1 MKTIHMLPALLTAMF
16 IAAPAADA
24 GEITTSYTKNYG
36 GTLLGGSVSVTA
48 MAETEIDLDAQTIT
62 AFAEGAFKKK
72 VKLLGTTI
80 DALEMETW
88 AVAQAS
94 DGELLHDEEFRVSVL
109 EGIAVWSSESDGLTI
124 NLPTINVYPGSGPMI
139 PVPCGPV
146 TVKVKVNAGIDGA
159 VSLSASAGTAPVRVR
174 LTGLAQGWAQGSASA
189 SATFAGV
196 VEVGVKAKLKLANLS
211 ANLNL
216 SPKVTSG
223 GLTGNVNI
231 LLKPIAI
238 DLDAYAKIILPLLPD
253 PKYTV
258 NLIDWSAGQVSANY
272 PLN

>member
-1 MKTIHMLPALLTAMF
+1 MKTIHMFPALLTAMF

-24 GEITTSYTKNYG
+24 GEISTSYTKNYG
-36 GTLLGGSVSVTA
+36 SSLLGGSVKVDA
-48 MAETEIDLDAQTIT
+48 MAETEIDLDEETIT
-62 AFAEGAFKKK
+62 AYAEGNFKKK

-80 DALEMETW
+80 DVLEMEAW
-88 AVAQAS
+88 AVAQAG
-94 DGELLHDEEFRVSVL
+94 DDQFLHDEQFRVSVL
-109 EGIAVWSSESDGLTI
+109 EGIAVWSSDSAGLTV
-124 NLPTINVYPGSGPMI
+124 NLPTINVFPGSGPMI

-159 VSLSASAGTAPVRVR
+159 MSLTATPGIAPVRVR
-174 LTGLAQGWAQGSASA
+174 LTGTAQGWAQGSASA

-196 VEVGVKAKLKLANLS
+196 VEVGVKAKLKLANLA

-216 SPKVTSG
+216 VPKVTSG
-223 GLTGNVNI
+223 GLTGDLNI
-231 LLKPIAI
+231 VLKPIAI